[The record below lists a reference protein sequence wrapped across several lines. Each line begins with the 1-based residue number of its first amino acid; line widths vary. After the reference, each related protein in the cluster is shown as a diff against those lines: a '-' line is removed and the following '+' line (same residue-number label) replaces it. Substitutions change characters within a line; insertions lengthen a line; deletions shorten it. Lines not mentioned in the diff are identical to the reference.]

1 MTDYCI
7 WVDLSGQT
15 TTDAASD
22 AAAACGLQLYS
33 GTLPAGIFVATAG
46 REPQIIVDDD
56 LVIVLDGSPRWLDS
70 SAHRAAA
77 ERGIGKVLGCAF
89 RESGG
94 ALFARLTGTFSLVFL
109 KEHGRHC
116 VFGIDRM
123 GVGALAYRRLD
134 RDRYAIGS
142 NAIAVARAPGQ
153 MPRISY
159 QSLFDYS
166 FFHIVPS
173 PRTIFDGVAKLQ
185 QAHYARIEPERV
197 TTVRYWLPD
206 FRSGTGRHATAPT
219 EQGLF
224 DCIDSA
230 VRRSSERAGSV
241 GCFLSGGLDSST
253 VAGTLARQHTG
264 RSVAAYT
271 VGFAQEGYDETGFAR
286 AAANQ
291 FDLDLHE
298 HYIQID
304 DIAEA
309 IEKITAAF
317 DEPFGNSSAV
327 PSLFCAEAAKRDGID
342 TLLAGDG
349 GDELFGGNERYA
361 KQKVFALYDLIPCV
375 VRKQFLEKAFRGD
388 EWRFYPFRKTASY
401 VSQASRPMP
410 DRMHSYNFML
420 RTGFDVV
427 FTEDLLARIDTAHPR
442 ALMRAEWEA
451 APTDA
456 LLDRML
462 FFDWKFTLADNDLR
476 KVGRTAQKAGVHVAY
491 PLLDNE
497 VVEFANTLPP
507 SEKVHR
513 LRLRH
518 FYRNAL
524 ANFLPDMIINKEKH
538 GFGLPVGEWV
548 RKSPELQ
555 SLIYGALRGL
565 AERGVLNE
573 PFVDNV
579 INRHQNEHA
588 AYYGNIIWVLSML
601 EHWLQKHAGD
611 AEFV

>member
-7 WVDLSGQT
+7 WVDLSGT
-15 TTDAASD
+15 TTTEAANN
-22 AAAACGLQLYS
+22 AANACGMQIHR
-33 GTLPAGIFVATAG
+33 GTLPAGVFVASTD
-46 REPQIIVDDD
+46 REPQIFVDDD
-56 LVIVLDGSPRWLDS
+56 LVIVLDGSPRWLDP
-70 SAHRAAA
+70 SANRTTA
-77 ERGIGKVLGCAF
+77 ERGIGTVLVTAF

-94 ALFARLTGTFSLVFL
+94 ELFARLTGAFSLVIL
-109 KEHGRHC
+109 KDRGRRC

-123 GVGALAYRRLD
+123 GVGALAYRRPD
-134 RDRYAIGS
+134 NDRYAVGS
-142 NAIAVARAPGQ
+142 NAMAVARAPGQ
-153 MPRISY
+153 SPRISN

-166 FFHIVPS
+166 FFHIIPS
-173 PRTIFDGVAKLQ
+173 PRTIYDGVDKLQ
-185 QAHYARIEPERV
+185 QAHYAYIEAGRV
-197 TTVRYWLPD
+197 ATERYWLPD
-206 FRSGTGRHATAPT
+206 FRSGTGRHATTPT
-219 EQGLF
+219 KNDLL
-224 DCIDSA
+224 DCINGA

-253 VAGTLARQHTG
+253 VAGTLARQHTSK
-264 RSVAAYT
+264 SVDAYT
-271 VGFAQEGYDETGFAR
+271 VGFAQEGYDEMEFAR
-286 AAANQ
+286 AAAERFN
-291 FDLDLHE
+291 LDLHE

-304 DIAEA
+304 DIVET

-327 PSLFCAEAAKRDGID
+327 PALFCAEAAKRDGID

-349 GDELFGGNERYA
+349 GDELFGGNDRYA
-361 KQKVFALYDLIPCV
+361 KQKVFALYDLIPSI
-375 VRKQFLEKAFRGD
+375 VRKQFLEKTFRGD
-388 EWRFYPFRKTASY
+388 DWKFYLFRKAASY
-401 VSQASRPMP
+401 VDQASRPMP

-427 FTEDLLARIDTAHPR
+427 FTADFLARIDTAHPS

-451 APTDA
+451 APTDS

-462 FFDWKFTLADNDLR
+462 FLDWKFTLADNDLR
-476 KVGRTAQKAGVHVAY
+476 KVSRTAQEAGVQVAY
-491 PLLDNE
+491 PLLDDE
-497 VVEFANTLPP
+497 VVAFSNKLPP

-524 ANFLPDMIINKEKH
+524 ADFLPDLIINKEKH

-555 SLIYGALRGL
+555 SLVYGALRAL

-573 PFVDNV
+573 PFVNDV
-579 INRHQNEHA
+579 IVRHQNEHA
-588 AYYGNIIWVLSML
+588 AYYGNIIWVLSIL